1 MASTDPRKAA
11 RPARGRAQPIHEDVA
26 FDQTDV
32 TPRAVLSFLV
42 YLGAAIVVAL
52 LVVWWSLALI
62 ESRAARS
69 DRPPSPLRAGMKEPE
84 PPEPR
89 LQGVPGHAS
98 DPQQDLRKY
107 LSETQKEL
115 NNYGWVD
122 EKTGEQVLPA
132 QLKKREQPA
141 PHGDEHSP
149 ALPAHSRS
157 SRRRGRSATAMRP
170 VSAFAAT
177 RSSAVVAPR
186 DRR

>member
-32 TPRAVLSFLV
+32 TPRAVLSFLA

-52 LVVWWSLALI
+52 VVVWWSLALI
-62 ESRAARS
+62 EPRAPRS

-89 LQGVPGHAS
+89 LQGVAGHPS
-98 DPQQDLRKY
+98 DPQQDLRKD

-115 NNYGWVD
+115 NSFDWVD
-122 EKTGEQVLPA
+122 EKTAVAHIPLECAMKLIEGKRLPSGESKA
-132 QLKKREQPA
+132 AAKISEKK
-141 PHGDEHSP
+141 
-149 ALPAHSRS
+149 
-157 SRRRGRSATAMRP
+157 
-170 VSAFAAT
+170 
-177 RSSAVVAPR
+177 
-186 DRR
+186 

>member
-115 NNYGWVD
+115 NSYGWVD
-122 EKTGEQVLPA
+122 EKTGVAHIPIEEAMKLIAGRGLPS
-132 QLKKREQPA
+132 RE
-141 PHGDEHSP
+141 SK
-149 ALPAHSRS
+149 
-157 SRRRGRSATAMRP
+157 
-170 VSAFAAT
+170 AA
-177 RSSAVVAPR
+177 AKIPEEK
-186 DRR
+186 